1 VQYPARIQIDFLWRT
16 KIVSTAPHARLRA
29 ARTGNDEFLLT
40 PGPLTT
46 SLTVKQ
52 AMLRDWGSRDK
63 QFIALNA
70 RIRKKL
76 VLIAG
81 GEGDYVCVPVQ
92 GSGTFSVEATLGTLL
107 PRDGRLLVLVN
118 GAYGERMMKI
128 AKYMGRSAIALSCAE
143 DRAPDLASLETL
155 LAEDA
160 AITHVAA
167 VHCETTSGILNPIR
181 EIADIVAK
189 HGRGLIIDAMSAF
202 GAIPLDVREVACDA
216 VVASSNKCLEGV
228 PGMGYA
234 IIRRVALEA
243 CEGNAHSLALDIYE
257 QWRGLEGNG
266 QWRFTPPTHVL
277 AAFDQA
283 IAEFEDEGGVPA
295 RNGRYTENCRTLVE
309 GMRNLGFETLLPD
322 ELQAP
327 IIVTFHMP
335 ADPKFDFAAFYDRL
349 AARGYVI
356 YPGKLTV
363 APTFRIGCIGQ
374 LFREDMETALAVIR
388 ETLNAMGVTQ
398 CAPAEA

>member
-1 VQYPARIQIDFLWRT
+1 MSDTL
-16 KIVSTAPHARLRA
+16 HAAGRA

-52 AMLRDWGSRDK
+52 AMLRDWGSRDT

-70 RIRKKL
+70 RIRDKL
-76 VLIAG
+76 VEIAG
-81 GEGDYVCVPVQ
+81 GEGEYTCVPVQ

-128 AKYMGRSAIALSCAE
+128 AKYLGRPAIALSCAE
-143 DRAPDLASLETL
+143 DRTPDLASLEAL
-155 LAEDA
+155 LAEDK

-189 HGRGLIIDAMSAF
+189 HGRSLIIDAMSAF
-202 GAIPLDVREVACDA
+202 GAIPLDVREVPCDA
-216 VVASSNKCLEGV
+216 VVASSNKCFEGA

-234 IIRRVALEA
+234 IVRRAALEV
-243 CEGNAHSLALDIYE
+243 CEGNAHSLSLDLYD

-283 IAEFEDEGGVPA
+283 VSEFEEEGGVAA
-295 RNGRYTENCRTLVE
+295 RNARYSENCRTLVD
-309 GMRNLGFETLLPD
+309 GMRDLGFETLLPD
-322 ELQAP
+322 AVQAP
-327 IIVTFHMP
+327 IIVTFRMP
-335 ADPKFDFAAFYDRL
+335 ADPKFDFAEFYDRL
-349 AARGYVI
+349 AALGYVI

-374 LFREDMETALAVIR
+374 LGKGDLVAALAVIR
-388 ETLNAMGVTQ
+388 KTLEEMGVTR
-398 CAPAEA
+398 CAPAADAAE